1 MVTFLFK
8 SEEKIVTIELTTLIA
23 IVGCIIGIVGFI
35 KGTKKDGKT
44 DGQELASIKGNV
56 DYIVRGIDD
65 IRLEQKDQARKIDSQ
80 NERLIRNEES
90 TKSAHKRIDKL
101 EGNGHEN

>member
-1 MVTFLFK
+1 MN
-8 SEEKIVTIELTTLIA
+8 IEIATLIGV
-23 IVGCIIGIVGFI
+23 IGCIIGVLGFI
-35 KGTKKDGKT
+35 KGIKKDGEI

-90 TKSAHKRIDKL
+90 TKSAHRRIDKL
-101 EGNGHEN
+101 EGKGHEN